1 LANINNQLSF
11 IVENALNNKEALIE
25 KSETRYRNIIEN
37 IAEKIN
43 NDSSK
48 KIVML
53 AGPSGSGKT
62 TTANKIKE
70 KLESYGHKAYTVS
83 LDDFYRNIGEGPKHE
98 DGTYDFECVE
108 SLDTDLIH
116 KCLGELITSS
126 RSELPLFDF
135 MTGRRKEEKNVI
147 TLQKDDVI
155 IVEGLHALNPVI
167 TDTLPQENLL
177 KIYISVSSRIY
188 DGEKIV
194 LNKRN
199 LRFIRRMVRDF
210 QFRNSSVENTYS
222 LWPKVMNGEDK
233 YLFPFKKN
241 ADVIVNSIH
250 IYEPCA
256 FKTQAIELL
265 SGVEKSSGNYQDAQK
280 LIASLEKFPAIEK
293 NLVPHDSL
301 LREFLGR

>member
-1 LANINNQLSF
+1 MSNINNQLAF
-11 IVENALNNKEALIE
+11 IVENALNDKEKLIE
-25 KSETRYRNIIEN
+25 KSETRYKNIIEN

-48 KIVML
+48 KIIML

-70 KLESYGHKAYTVS
+70 KLESYGHKAYAVS

-116 KCLGELITSS
+116 KCLGELLTSS
-126 RSELPLFDF
+126 ESELPLFDF
-135 MTGRRKEEKNVI
+135 MTGRRKEAKNKI
-147 TLQKDDVI
+147 TLEKDDVI

-188 DGEKIV
+188 DGEDIV

-210 QFRNSSVENTYS
+210 QYRNSTVENTYS

-241 ADVIVNSIH
+241 ADVLVNSIH

-256 FKTQAIELL
+256 FKKQATELL
-265 SGVEKSSGNYQDAQK
+265 SGVEKSSGYYQDAQR
-280 LIASLEKFPAIEK
+280 LIACLDKFPSIEK
-293 NLVPHDSL
+293 ILVPEDSL
-301 LREFLGR
+301 LREFLGK

>member
-1 LANINNQLSF
+1 MANINNELDY
-11 IVENALNNKEALIE
+11 IVENALKAPENLIE
-25 KSETRYRNIIEN
+25 KAEIRYKNIVEN

-83 LDDFYRNIGEGPKHE
+83 LDDFYKNIGEGPRNE
-98 DGTYDFECVE
+98 DGTYDFESVD
-108 SLDTDLIH
+108 SLDLELIH
-116 KCLGELITSS
+116 KCLQELITQSE
-126 RSELPLFDF
+126 SELPLFDF
-135 MTGRRKEEKNVI
+135 MTGRRKDEKNLI

-155 IVEGLHALNPVI
+155 IVEGLHALNPAI
-167 TDTLPQENLL
+167 TDALPHENLF

-188 DGEKIV
+188 DGDKII

-210 QFRNSSVENTYS
+210 QFRNSTVENTYS
-222 LWPKVMNGEDK
+222 LWPKVMHGEDR
-233 YLFPFKKN
+233 YLFPFKGN
-241 ADVIVNSIH
+241 ADVTVNSIH
-250 IYEPCA
+250 IYEPCVM
-256 FKTQAIELL
+256 KKQALELL
-265 SGVEKSSGNYQDAQK
+265 LTVEETSENYKDAQK
-280 LIASLEKFPAIEK
+280 LIAALNKFPAIEK
-293 NLVPHDSL
+293 NSVPKDSL
-301 LREFLGR
+301 LREFLGE